1 MKDIYTYYMLYT
13 IYMHEMFSNYP
24 AVIDVF
30 TIFVSKQNNN
40 SNNYKHNNNMHNN
53 NTCNYKDVHTQE
65 EEEEAEE
72 GRPKR
77 RELHN
82 I

>member
-1 MKDIYTYYMLYT
+1 
-13 IYMHEMFSNYP
+13 MHEMFVALLPLKLNYP
-24 AVIDVF
+24 AVIDVL

-40 SNNYKHNNNMHNN
+40 SHNSNNYKHNNNIHNN
-53 NTCNYKDVHTQE
+53 NTCNCKDVHTQE

-72 GRPKR
+72 SRPKR